1 MKMLL
6 LDITNLRSVGRLD
19 RGRVLA
25 RHHGPAVDGLALGE
39 HVGVSLGGR
48 LVLVQPL
55 EGGALRGRAVG
66 NLNLHPV
73 KTGRL
78 L

>member
-1 MKMLL
+1 M
-6 LDITNLRSVGRLD
+6 
-19 RGRVLA
+19 
-25 RHHGPAVDGLALGE
+25 DGLALGE

-73 KTGRL
+73 KETGRL